1 MDWKNYNLDFCQKTY
16 DFIMLNLCY
25 NLQNYSNFPFWI
37 HVAIDQIIWKNM
49 SLKNNWWVS
58 EKFMSLR
65 KLSWVWENFH
75 ESQKKF
81 MRLKSFFMRLAR
93 RHRGLILAIVVLS
106 HTLGQHVLTKVA
118 QRGKIDVFKQFWRQK

>member
-37 HVAIDQIIWKNM
+37 HVAIDQIIWKNI

-93 RHRGLILAIVVLS
+93 RHRGLILAIEMNKKKQKGLS
-106 HTLGQHVLTKVA
+106 DSSQ
-118 QRGKIDVFKQFWRQK
+118 